1 MLLPIDYSGS
11 RQNVNLKIGSLFL
24 VLTAYNVIEGD
35 NAMLTRREEKK
46 LREEV
51 ASLSSGRYYDE
62 ISHWFDLL
70 DQVVQNFS
78 DGCLTLGC
86 DCPQVHN
93 DSGSSMIRIGDSE
106 LFVWWSWYRMPSY
119 RWEIVCYLT

>member
-1 MLLPIDYSGS
+1 
-11 RQNVNLKIGSLFL
+11 
-24 VLTAYNVIEGD
+24 
-35 NAMLTRREEKK
+35 MLTRREEKK

-86 DCPQVHN
+86 DCPQVYN
-93 DSGSSMIRIGDSE
+93 NSGSSMIRIGDSE
-106 LFVWWSWYRMPSY
+106 LFVWWSWYRMPSG